1 MTVVLNTT
9 RPTHEGLAT
18 NSQRIPILW
27 DGPGYSAIQ
36 RDTWLPNRGS
46 PHSDPLPCYR
56 TLVYSQGCQ
65 MNNEQLVKVLED
77 ARVWTNAEYEA
88 KTTPETNRYHIQKQ
102 IARLE
107 LLHYIADT
115 YIEQRE
121 NAKLQS

>member
-1 MTVVLNTT
+1 MNQKQ
-9 RPTHEGLAT
+9 LA
-18 NSQRIPILW
+18 
-27 DGPGYSAIQ
+27 
-36 RDTWLPNRGS
+36 
-46 PHSDPLPCYR
+46 
-56 TLVYSQGCQ
+56 
-65 MNNEQLVKVLED
+65 KVLEE

>member
-1 MTVVLNTT
+1 MNKK
-9 RPTHEGLAT
+9 HLAK
-18 NSQRIPILW
+18 L
-27 DGPGYSAIQ
+27 
-36 RDTWLPNRGS
+36 
-46 PHSDPLPCYR
+46 
-56 TLVYSQGCQ
+56 
-65 MNNEQLVKVLED
+65 LEE

>member
-1 MTVVLNTT
+1 
-9 RPTHEGLAT
+9 
-18 NSQRIPILW
+18 
-27 DGPGYSAIQ
+27 
-36 RDTWLPNRGS
+36 
-46 PHSDPLPCYR
+46 
-56 TLVYSQGCQ
+56 

>member
-1 MTVVLNTT
+1 
-9 RPTHEGLAT
+9 
-18 NSQRIPILW
+18 
-27 DGPGYSAIQ
+27 
-36 RDTWLPNRGS
+36 
-46 PHSDPLPCYR
+46 
-56 TLVYSQGCQ
+56 
-65 MNNEQLVKVLED
+65 MNKKHIAQVLEE

>member
-1 MTVVLNTT
+1 
-9 RPTHEGLAT
+9 
-18 NSQRIPILW
+18 
-27 DGPGYSAIQ
+27 
-36 RDTWLPNRGS
+36 
-46 PHSDPLPCYR
+46 
-56 TLVYSQGCQ
+56 
-65 MNNEQLVKVLED
+65 MNNKQLAKVLEE

-107 LLHYIADT
+107 LLNFIADT

>member
-1 MTVVLNTT
+1 
-9 RPTHEGLAT
+9 
-18 NSQRIPILW
+18 
-27 DGPGYSAIQ
+27 
-36 RDTWLPNRGS
+36 
-46 PHSDPLPCYR
+46 
-56 TLVYSQGCQ
+56 
-65 MNNEQLVKVLED
+65 MNNKQLVKVLED

-107 LLHYIADT
+107 LLHDIADT

>member
-1 MTVVLNTT
+1 
-9 RPTHEGLAT
+9 
-18 NSQRIPILW
+18 
-27 DGPGYSAIQ
+27 
-36 RDTWLPNRGS
+36 
-46 PHSDPLPCYR
+46 
-56 TLVYSQGCQ
+56 
-65 MNNEQLVKVLED
+65 VLED
-77 ARVWTNAEYEA
+77 ARLWTNAEYEA

>member
-1 MTVVLNTT
+1 
-9 RPTHEGLAT
+9 
-18 NSQRIPILW
+18 
-27 DGPGYSAIQ
+27 
-36 RDTWLPNRGS
+36 
-46 PHSDPLPCYR
+46 
-56 TLVYSQGCQ
+56 
-65 MNNEQLVKVLED
+65 MNNKQLAKVLEE

>member
-1 MTVVLNTT
+1 MNKKQ
-9 RPTHEGLAT
+9 LA
-18 NSQRIPILW
+18 
-27 DGPGYSAIQ
+27 
-36 RDTWLPNRGS
+36 
-46 PHSDPLPCYR
+46 
-56 TLVYSQGCQ
+56 
-65 MNNEQLVKVLED
+65 KVLEE

-107 LLHYIADT
+107 LLNYIADT